1 MEKLSRT
8 ILVCSLVASLLLPA
22 KTWASSSVT
31 PSNPP
36 AVTQQVGTVRGH
48 VVDENGEPMIGV
60 TVKVVDTNI
69 GAITDINGD
78 FSVNKAEGKKLQFSY
93 AGYKTQTVSAGR
105 GDVNIKMEPDYLG
118 LDEVVVVGYG
128 TMKKSDLTG
137 TTSNVK
143 TEAIMAN
150 VTGNALEAL
159 QGKAAGV
166 AVFNDNK
173 PGEST
178 SSRWKS

>member
-1 MEKLSRT
+1 MKKIIAMTLAFIMLFSLGMTAYAAPATSAGKEKDQLS
-8 ILVCSLVASLLLPA
+8 L
-22 KTWASSSVT
+22 
-31 PSNPP
+31 
-36 AVTQQVGTVRGH
+36 
-48 VVDENGEPMIGV
+48 M
-60 TVKVVDTNI
+60 
-69 GAITDINGD
+69 AITDINGD

-173 PGEST
+173 PGESPQLRIMVTSVTSTLPT